1 MIRQQARSVVK
12 SPAPPRAKAAP
23 MSAVIRI
30 AVLSDSGLFR
40 SGLRRILEAY
50 RSVALV
56 GEGHSP
62 PVRDLVR
69 ACAPHI
75 LLVDAQIEDALAVCG
90 ELRQNGARPR
100 VILAGAE
107 GDDGWALQ
115 ALKSG
120 ARGILCKSATV
131 ETLLKAV
138 RVVHAGEVWASKRV
152 LTLTVEELVAR
163 GLRSRQIEPS
173 IKSRL
178 SQREQEIVR
187 LIASGLSNKE
197 VADRLAITEA
207 TVKAHLTHIFQK
219 LMLRGRGQLA
229 ALYHQNLMPL
239 AAKNGARLG

>member
-1 MIRQQARSVVK
+1 M
-12 SPAPPRAKAAP
+12 
-23 MSAVIRI
+23 
-30 AVLSDSGLFR
+30 
-40 SGLRRILEAY
+40 
-50 RSVALV
+50 
-56 GEGHSP
+56 
-62 PVRDLVR
+62 RDLVR

-120 ARGILCKSATV
+120 ARGILGKSATV

-138 RVVHAGEVWASKRV
+138 RVVHEGEVWASKRV
-152 LTLTVEELVAR
+152 LTLTVEELAAR
-163 GLRSRQIEPS
+163 GLSPRQAEPS
-173 IKSRL
+173 IKNRL
-178 SQREQEIVR
+178 SEREQEIAR
-187 LIASGLSNKE
+187 LIASGLRNKE

-207 TVKAHLTHIFQK
+207 TVKAHLTHVFQK
-219 LMLRGRGQLA
+219 LMLRSRGQLA

-239 AAKNGARLG
+239 ATKNGARLG

>member
-1 MIRQQARSVVK
+1 MIRREGRSVSK
-12 SPAPPRAKAAP
+12 PPAPIRAEAARTP
-23 MSAVIRI
+23 AVIRI
-30 AVLSDSGLFR
+30 AILSDSGLFR
-40 SGLRRILEAY
+40 SGLRRILESY

-56 GEGHSP
+56 GEGISP
-62 PVRDLVR
+62 PVRELVR

-75 LLVDAQIEDALAVCG
+75 LLVDAQTQGALAVCD
-90 ELRQNGARPR
+90 ELRKAGARPW

-120 ARGILCKSATV
+120 ARGILGKSATV

-138 RVVHAGEVWASKRV
+138 SVVHQGEVWASKRV
-152 LTLTVEELVAR
+152 LTLTVEELAS
-163 GLRSRQIEPS
+163 RSLGPQVEAS
-173 IKSRL
+173 IKSHL

-197 VADRLAITEA
+197 VANRLTITEA
-207 TVKAHLTHIFQK
+207 TVKAHLTHIFRK
-219 LMLRGRGQLA
+219 LLLRGRGQLA

-239 AAKNGARLG
+239 AAKNEARLS